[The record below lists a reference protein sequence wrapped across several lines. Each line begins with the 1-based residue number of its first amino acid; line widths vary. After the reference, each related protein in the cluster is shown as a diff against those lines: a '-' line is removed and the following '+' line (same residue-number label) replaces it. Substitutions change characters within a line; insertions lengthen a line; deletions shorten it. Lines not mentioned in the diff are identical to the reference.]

1 MTPMSPLALIQRSMK
16 RKQRLVDAQYLMA
29 VDHSRDQAVAAC
41 RASAGRQHDHS
52 YDAIRENWL

>member
-1 MTPMSPLALIQRSMK
+1 MSPLAMIQRSMQ

-29 VDHSRDQAVAAC
+29 VDHSRDQAVAAR

>member
-1 MTPMSPLALIQRSMK
+1 MTPMSPLALIQRSMQ

-29 VDHSRDQAVAAC
+29 VDHSRDQAVAAR

-52 YDAIRENWL
+52 YDTIRENWL